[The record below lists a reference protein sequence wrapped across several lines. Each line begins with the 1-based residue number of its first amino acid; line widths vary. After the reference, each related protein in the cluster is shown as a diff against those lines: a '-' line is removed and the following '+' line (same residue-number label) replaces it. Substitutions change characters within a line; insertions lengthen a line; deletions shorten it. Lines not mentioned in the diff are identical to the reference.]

1 MDFSLTDEQRDF
13 VAAIRDFCR
22 RECGTQEQRKKLTN
36 GYTEAHNDG
45 LYRKMAE
52 LGWLGVTIPDE
63 YGGSGGGMLEACL
76 FMEESSRGLAPIG
89 GYATTLIVAGATQRF
104 GTDEQKRDL
113 LGGIARGEVEAI
125 AMTEPEAGSDVG
137 SLATSAERVNGGF
150 VIRGQKVFCSN
161 ARIARHILVV
171 CRTTKGEDKHQ
182 GLSMIW
188 IPTDAPNLRI
198 DPIDTMGG
206 RETAHLYLDEVEAP
220 ESAVLGEVDQGWT
233 QLMAGLNVERL
244 ILAATMLGIGER
256 AFDDVLSYVKERRQF
271 GRPIGSFQALQHR
284 LADLA
289 TELEAARLLTY
300 WVATKVD
307 EDPDRMLPREASMVK
322 LFVTETA
329 QKAALE
335 GMQMMGGY
343 GYSSEYDMERL
354 VRATLVSTIYGG
366 TSEIQ
371 RNIIAKTLG
380 LWLIAGRRRTVEA
393 LSFGHLA
400 PPRRKAGGGVFFLRR
415 GRTAPEEP
423 PARTEEGN
431 HDQPMARGEVRIAV
445 TLACEECKR
454 RNYQSNKSRR
464 NTPDRLELRK
474 YCHWCGRHTPHKE
487 TR

>member
-22 RECGTQEQRKKLTN
+22 RECGTQEQREKLTS
-36 GYTEAHNDG
+36 GYTEAHHDG

-52 LGWLGVTIPDE
+52 LGWLGVTIPE
-63 YGGSGGGMLEACL
+63 RYGGSGGGMLDACL
-76 FMEESSRGLAPIG
+76 FMEETSRGLAPIG

-104 GTDEQKRDL
+104 GTDEHKADI
-113 LGGIARGEVEAI
+113 LGGIAQGEVEAI

-137 SLATSAERVNGGF
+137 SLTTSAERVDGGF
-150 VIRGQKVFCSN
+150 VLRGQKVFCSN

-171 CRTTKGEDKHQ
+171 CRTTKGEDKHR

-188 IPTDAPNLRI
+188 IPAEAANLRI

-220 ESAVLGEVDQGWT
+220 GSALLGELDQGWT
-233 QLMAGLNVERL
+233 QLMSGLNVERL

-256 AFDDVLSYVKERRQF
+256 AFDDALAYVKERRQF

-289 TELEAARLLTY
+289 TELEAARLMTY
-300 WVATKVD
+300 WVASKVD

-329 QKAALE
+329 RKAALE

-354 VRATLVSTIYGG
+354 VRSTLVSTIYGG

-380 LWLIAGRRRTVEA
+380 L
-393 LSFGHLA
+393 
-400 PPRRKAGGGVFFLRR
+400 
-415 GRTAPEEP
+415 
-423 PARTEEGN
+423 
-431 HDQPMARGEVRIAV
+431 
-445 TLACEECKR
+445 
-454 RNYQSNKSRR
+454 
-464 NTPDRLELRK
+464 
-474 YCHWCGRHTPHKE
+474 
-487 TR
+487 